1 MDFFSLVILFLLIS
15 STLQPLLQARYLAMQ
30 RARQIATIEKER
42 NVDTTV
48 EGGNSW
54 SQPARM
60 SGRHLDSILPVSAVL
75 LERE

>member
-30 RARQIATIEKER
+30 RARQIATIEKEP

-48 EGGNSW
+48 EGGNS
-54 SQPARM
+54 
-60 SGRHLDSILPVSAVL
+60 
-75 LERE
+75 

>member
-42 NVDTTV
+42 NAMWIRPLKEETARV
-48 EGGNSW
+48 
-54 SQPARM
+54 SQLECPA
-60 SGRHLDSILPVSAVL
+60 GTWIVSFP
-75 LERE
+75 